1 MMKRFQVTLD
11 ENQEK
16 ILKEHHKSVKNIIPS
31 FTKYLQYRLANP
43 IIFKVN
49 IGSSNLIK
57 NDDVIDSFE
66 FSKLLSTTNEIK
78 NEIKDFYS
86 NKLEQGEL
94 SKEDYL
100 EIKKEVIEKIDN
112 LEEELVSEFRIANKN
127 ILKIKKR
134 IFETYRLPSD
144 FREK

>member
-1 MMKRFQVTLD
+1 MTKRFQVTLN
-11 ENQEK
+11 EEQEK
-16 ILKEHHKSVKNIIPS
+16 ILKEHHKNVKNIIPS

-49 IGSSNLIK
+49 IGSSNVVK
-57 NDDVIDSFE
+57 NDDVIDSLE
-66 FSKLLSTTNEIK
+66 FSELLNTTNEIK

-86 NKLEQGEL
+86 NKLEEGEL

-112 LEEELVSEFRIANKN
+112 LEQELVSEFRIANKN

-144 FREK
+144 FRQK